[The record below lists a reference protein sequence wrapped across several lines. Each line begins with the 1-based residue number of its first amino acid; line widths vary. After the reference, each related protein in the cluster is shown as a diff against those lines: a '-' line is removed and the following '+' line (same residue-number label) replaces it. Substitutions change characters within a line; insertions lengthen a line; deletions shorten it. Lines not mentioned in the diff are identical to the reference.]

1 MSYHCLRQISRIHN
15 APNAVPSICRLR
27 LACPRMCDEPSLRVP
42 VPGIKSVV
50 EEHLTVRRPLSPAY
64 VRGRGRKTARSRPLS
79 HDIVLA
85 KNSPLRCCLDMKT
98 TSSTALRRETHIAI
112 AWHPMPVSTGRRM
125 NILEKHLAKCGKYVV
140 FPS

>member
-1 MSYHCLRQISRIHN
+1 MHPMLFPASAASGWPARECVMNLHCEFLCLGSSRWLKN
-15 APNAVPSICRLR
+15 TSPSV
-27 LACPRMCDEPSLRVP
+27 D
-42 VPGIKSVV
+42 
-50 EEHLTVRRPLSPAY
+50 PLSPAY